1 MSLST
6 EQLQVTLFPTL
17 GVPASPS
24 PVTDEPEC
32 WSPKCGPTAAPVVCP
47 DTGTVA

>member
-1 MSLST
+1 MPLPLDRLEVTSFATT
-6 EQLQVTLFPTL
+6 EAAA
-17 GVPASPS
+17 PAQ
-24 PVTDEPEC
+24 PVTDEAEC